1 MTHSETSKPTA
12 ERPGA
17 VPPIAPDPNIEQEA
31 RATAHVHDSSSVAPS
46 RAEQWSLPLHS
57 PVMLSLIVFG
67 LLAFGA
73 LGFMLVHVHSNAAH
87 LRGANDAFP
96 AYGFHAE

>member
-1 MTHSETSKPTA
+1 MTHSEASKPTVEQA
-12 ERPGA
+12 DA
-17 VPPIAPDPNIEQEA
+17 VPPIAPDPFIAQEA
-31 RATAHVHDSSSVAPS
+31 RAVAHMHDSSSVAPS

-57 PVMLSLIVFG
+57 PVMLSLIVFAM
-67 LLAFGA
+67 LAFGA